1 MKSFSKNILALGV
14 TTALSLGAFSTSH
27 AATYEV
33 VDKGRAKNLEYTYG
47 KKQNDQGVMA
57 VSGTTI
63 YNYPVQFDYFSESDF
78 NNIRSFALTYHNY
91 YYGLDVIEDYDALVA
106 GDPTANDLAWSK
118 LYLQDRNKSNQNP
131 NYEYQVVGDTAGM
144 INLGSGSESTEVRIF
159 DTDFDGNY
167 SADSIVTRSTIDIIE
182 GVTDAG
188 VAFGTATAPYLPM
201 EGPATETDG
210 TFKIHWVRDHGQRG
224 FFSPDGGETI
234 YPVMPKE
241 IRYGGG
247 ISAVFDMN
255 DVGEAVGYYS
265 FDLGRNREDYVLD
278 TTGGC
283 ADPTILDDIP
293 VEICIQKIQNGMY
306 HLMPFKAT
314 LLDTG
319 EVETTD
325 LGLLITPHEDDERA
339 FSSQALA
346 INNNG
351 VAVGYAHGWD
361 NTNVTTPTD
370 DERMTGSY
378 AVIFKEND
386 AGIQEVFDF
395 NQPHYYFSYGN
406 VYPFSRANDINDNGL
421 VIGYTHDAST
431 FVKKFFYVDTTV
443 SNSEME
449 IVIPKDFF
457 TTSKST
463 GLAVNN
469 DGIIV
474 GEAEIETHNDSA
486 DNPRRTAGFMY
497 DTSSDSP
504 VIIDLN
510 TLLACDSKYNILK
523 ANDINNNGDISA
535 TAIVKEQSYDA
546 KGIAIPGEEI
556 DVVRAVLLTRI
567 DGGEV
572 DDCGLTEEKVERQ
585 GASFSGVALLV
596 LFSLLGLRRRRITH

>member
-33 VDKGRAKNLEYTYG
+33 ADKGSAENLKYTYG
-47 KKQNDQGVMA
+47 KKQNNQGVMA

-63 YNYPVQFDYFSESDF
+63 YNFPVQFDHFSESDF
-78 NNIRSFALTYHNY
+78 VNIRNFAYTYQNY

-131 NYEYQVVGDTAGM
+131 NYEYQIVGDTAGM
-144 INLGSGSESTEVRIF
+144 INFGGDSESTEIRIF
-159 DTDFDGNY
+159 DTAFDGTY
-167 SADSIVTRSTIDIIE
+167 SAESVITRSTIDIVE
-182 GVTDAG
+182 GVTDSG
-188 VAFGTATAPYLPM
+188 IAFGTATAPYLPM
-201 EGPATETDG
+201 EGPATESDG
-210 TFKIHWVRDHGQRG
+210 TFKIHWVREHGQRG
-224 FFSPDGGETI
+224 FFSPDNGVTI

-241 IRYGGG
+241 TRYGGG
-247 ISAVFDMN
+247 ISAIFDVN
-255 DVGEAVGYYS
+255 DVGVAVGYYS
-265 FDLGRNREDYVLD
+265 FDLGRNREEYVLD

-283 ADPTILDDIP
+283 ADPAILDDIP
-293 VEICIQKIQNGMY
+293 EEICIQKIQNGMY

-314 LLDTG
+314 LSDSG
-319 EVETTD
+319 EVETTE
-325 LGLLITPHEDDERA
+325 LGLLVSPHVDDERA
-339 FSSQALA
+339 FSSQAIA

-361 NTNVTTPTD
+361 DTDVTTPAE

-378 AVIFKEND
+378 AVIFKEDEEGNK
-386 AGIQEVFDF
+386 EVFDF
-395 NQPHYYFSYGN
+395 NQKHYYFSFGS

-421 VIGYTHDAST
+421 VIGYTHNADT
-431 FVKKFFYVDTTV
+431 FVKKFFYVDTNV
-443 SNSEME
+443 PNSEME
-449 IVIPKDFF
+449 IVMPKDFF

-463 GLAVNN
+463 ALAVNN
-469 DGIIV
+469 GGVIV

-523 ANDINNNGDISA
+523 ANDINAEGEISA

-546 KGIAIPGEEI
+546 KGVAIPGEQI
-556 DVVRAVLLTRI
+556 DVVRAVLLTLVE
-567 DGGEV
+567 GGEV
-572 DDCGLTEEKVERQ
+572 EDCGSTEEKVERQ
-585 GASFSGVALLV
+585 GASINNVVLLA
-596 LFSLLGLRRRRITH
+596 LFSLLGLRRKRVTH